1 MQFATVVVSLAR
13 GVGEDRPYE
22 GCCCSKSGIQL
33 KECGNQVPRTK
44 NLKPSTWNPESTAW
58 NPESN
63 TVLDSP
69 TGRDIY

>member
-1 MQFATVVVSLAR
+1 MKDAVAVNL
-13 GVGEDRPYE
+13 EL
-22 GCCCSKSGIQL
+22 IQL

-69 TGRDIY
+69 TWRDHGAIFIN